1 MDSRILPSSLHSLV
15 SFVYVA
21 FEGDKES
28 ASETNDSDCESRMSP
43 IAKKAQSDETK
54 TAEGGLVDSL
64 VQEVTEEEQADPV
77 LPDKVVAM
85 LKSIYEG
92 GLSEQAASKRK
103 EKIKRP
109 ENCSFLKVTKVNPEI
124 WDIAQ

>member
-1 MDSRILPSSLHSLV
+1 
-15 SFVYVA
+15 
-21 FEGDKES
+21 
-28 ASETNDSDCESRMSP
+28 MSP
-43 IAKKAQSDETK
+43 IAKKAQSDETNNK
-54 TAEGGLVDSL
+54 TAGRGLVDSL
-64 VQEVTEEEQADPV
+64 VQEVTEEEQTDPV

-92 GLSEQAASKRK
+92 GLREQAASKRK

-124 WDIAQ
+124 WDIVQRHTHSTDAKLQKNARNPN